1 MGRALRRGLNYFLV
15 LFVLVV
21 IVAIAAFNLNA
32 FDIRGNMIKTA
43 ISAAPR
49 PPVPVTTTTAKK
61 EVWPTRIAAIGT
73 LDAVRGVNISPQV
86 AGRVADILFGSGTTV
101 KAGDVLVRLDSTV
114 EEADLQEAQ
123 AQLKLA
129 QLNLARSTEM
139 AERGNTS
146 QAQLDRSRADRD
158 AAQARKERIEANIA
172 LKTIRAPFDGRLGIR
187 QVNLGQY
194 LAPGTPIVWLQT
206 IDPVYLNFTV
216 PERDLARLAV
226 GQRVT
231 VRLDGLR
238 ADRRD
243 GRITTIDARIDQNSR
258 NISVQATVPNPDG
271 RLVPGMFAEVRVRVG
286 EDKNFVTVP
295 QTSVT
300 YSLYGDSIFVVVPM
314 KGQDGAPAKD
324 GKGTVLLTVERRF
337 VRLGDRR
344 DSDVAVLEGMNEGET
359 VVTAGQVQLNPG
371 VRVVVNNSVGVTPPA
386 ERSRP

>member
-1 MGRALRRGLNYFLV
+1 
-15 LFVLVV
+15 
-21 IVAIAAFNLNA
+21 
-32 FDIRGNMIKTA
+32 
-43 ISAAPR
+43 
-49 PPVPVTTTTAKK
+49 
-61 EVWPTRIAAIGT
+61 
-73 LDAVRGVNISPQV
+73 
-86 AGRVADILFGSGTTV
+86 
-101 KAGDVLVRLDSTV
+101 
-114 EEADLQEAQ
+114 
-123 AQLKLA
+123 
-129 QLNLARSTEM
+129 
-139 AERGNTS
+139 
-146 QAQLDRSRADRD
+146 
-158 AAQARKERIEANIA
+158 
-172 LKTIRAPFDGRLGIR
+172 
-187 QVNLGQY
+187 
-194 LAPGTPIVWLQT
+194 
-206 IDPVYLNFTV
+206 
-216 PERDLARLAV
+216 
-226 GQRVT
+226 VT

-238 ADRRD
+238 EDRRE